1 MHCGMR
7 GSRHLPGGRN
17 CHSPVSPAGT
27 YATRGTP
34 DSPTA
39 TLDSLVNDSARHTV
53 YMGNSHQR
61 RGGEGT
67 MIEFYLAAA
76 LVLLI
81 VGGALGVLAVVCLG
95 HRRHP

>member
-1 MHCGMR
+1 
-7 GSRHLPGGRN
+7 
-17 CHSPVSPAGT
+17 
-27 YATRGTP
+27 
-34 DSPTA
+34 
-39 TLDSLVNDSARHTV
+39 
-53 YMGNSHQR
+53 
-61 RGGEGT
+61 